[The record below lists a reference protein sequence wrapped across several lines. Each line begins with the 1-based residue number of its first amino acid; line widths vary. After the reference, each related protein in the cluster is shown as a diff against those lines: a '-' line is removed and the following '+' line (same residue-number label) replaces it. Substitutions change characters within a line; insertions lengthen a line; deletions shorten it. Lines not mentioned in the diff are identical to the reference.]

1 MKKTRWGDH
10 GQSTV
15 EFALILPLVVIVV
28 LFIMQAGFVVRDQV
42 LVSHAAREAAR
53 AAAVSDA
60 DRPSAA
66 MTAAKRAGELR
77 SDQISVEV
85 TMLEGG
91 DTVRVEVSYRS
102 VTDFAIIGALVPD
115 VALHATGGM
124 RAESAGKHGLQ

>member
-1 MKKTRWGDH
+1 MTKTRWGDH

-28 LFIMQAGFVVRDQV
+28 LFIMQAGFVMRDQV

-60 DRPSAA
+60 DRSSAA
-66 MTAAKRAGELR
+66 MTAVKRAGELR
-77 SDQISVEV
+77 ADQISVEV
-85 TMLEGG
+85 TMLEGN

-115 VALHATGGM
+115 VDLHATVVM